1 MKIVSKIFLFI
12 ILALLTAEGILRI
25 QEQMLDPV
33 EKYQSL
39 LLRKYVNQVFWVV
52 SNPDK
57 VEFFQPPNPT
67 FANTGYDDD
76 KRLKEIYR
84 QTLGPVGT
92 SARVTDVL
100 EPDSDEK
107 FLISLD
113 SQGFRGVERI
123 KNFPADYHRIVV
135 LGSYQAFG
143 VGVNDDETYS
153 IALEDLLDGGHEV
166 LNAGRMSSS
175 AIVGLAHLKNNVI
188 NRYPDLVILDY
199 GFVDSTMV
207 DEFSGQKVDEERARA
222 GYYKYFSSSYLLQK
236 FRNKVWHPE
245 PASVQGF
252 ISVMDEM
259 LKLLRQL
266 GIPVI
271 VVKQNFHFAFFD
283 PYFSELEKRG
293 IPVVNVAQAF
303 QNNPPTKD
311 DWNNVPWLREVP
323 PEYRQKIPFFRFGP
337 YYKNPFQ
344 LSVKGHAVLAAE
356 LKRVI
361 QEKGIL
367 K

>member
-1 MKIVSKIFLFI
+1 MQLILFFV
-12 ILALLTAEGILRI
+12 LLTAEGILRI

-107 FLISLD
+107 FLISLNSD
-113 SQGFRGVERI
+113 GFRGIERGKTEPGDLERI
-123 KNFPADYHRIVV
+123 IV

-143 VGVNDDETYS
+143 VGVNDDETYTDK
-153 IALEDLLDGGHEV
+153 LEEVLGEGHEV

-207 DEFSGQKVDEERARA
+207 DELSGQKVDEEKARA
-222 GYYKYFSSSYLLQK
+222 KYYNLFSNSYLLQK

-245 PASVQGF
+245 PGSVQGF

-266 GIPVI
+266 SIPVI
-271 VVKQNFHFAFFD
+271 VIKQNFHFTFFD
-283 PYFSELEKRG
+283 PYFADLEKRG
-293 IPVVNVAQAF
+293 IPVVNVAQTF
-303 QNNPPTKD
+303 QKYPPGQE
-311 DWNNVPWLREVP
+311 DWNNVPWLKDVP
-323 PEYRQKIPFFRFGP
+323 SEYRQKIPFFRFAP

-344 LSVKGHAVLAAE
+344 LSAKGHAVLAGE

-361 QEKGIL
+361 EEKEIL